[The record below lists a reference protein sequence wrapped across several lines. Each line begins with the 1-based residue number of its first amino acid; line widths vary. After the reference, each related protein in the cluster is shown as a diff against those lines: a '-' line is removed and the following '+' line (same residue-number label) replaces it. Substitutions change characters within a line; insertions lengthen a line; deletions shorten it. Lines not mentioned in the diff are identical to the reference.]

1 MVTSVCGPSPSGSSS
16 SSYGS
21 SRSSSSS
28 SRSGAMSAQRSSR
41 DREGI
46 GGRRDVVHAEDA
58 RAALVR
64 VLAAG
69 EPPEEGL
76 ARGPE
81 HDREPEL
88 DDLAQAVEQLE
99 VVVNRLAEPDA
110 RVEHDALLGDALG
123 DRERGA
129 LLEERLDLGDD
140 VVVARVDL
148 HRARLAEHVHE
159 AAVAA
164 VLCDKRR

>member
-1 MVTSVCGPSPSGSSS
+1 MSVTVASHSPTSRRRSRISRWPTSRSAALTPWCVYSERPVTSIVTSVCGASPSGSSS

-46 GGRRDVVHAEDA
+46 GGRGGGVHAEDA
-58 RAALVR
+58 RPALEAEDVRGDRGGDPLVR

-81 HDREPEL
+81 QDREPER

-99 VVVNRLAEPDA
+99 
-110 RVEHDALLGDALG
+110 
-123 DRERGA
+123 
-129 LLEERLDLGDD
+129 
-140 VVVARVDL
+140 
-148 HRARLAEHVHE
+148 
-159 AAVAA
+159 
-164 VLCDKRR
+164 